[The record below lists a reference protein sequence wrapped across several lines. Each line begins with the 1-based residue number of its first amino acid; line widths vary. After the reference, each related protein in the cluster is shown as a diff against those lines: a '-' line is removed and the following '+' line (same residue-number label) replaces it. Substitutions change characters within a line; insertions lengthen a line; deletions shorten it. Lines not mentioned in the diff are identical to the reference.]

1 MHANVAT
8 SLPWLSQMITDVT
21 IDKRQGVMML
31 THPDGITFY
40 DLQRDTLCFL
50 RRNND
55 VSREWRLITTVSTG
69 SVPPRWY
76 SRHAGSAQDWWH

>member
-31 THPDGITFY
+31 THPDGTPFMICSEI
-40 DLQRDTLCFL
+40 RC
-50 RRNND
+50 
-55 VSREWRLITTVSTG
+55 VSCVETTMFQG
-69 SVPPRWY
+69 N
-76 SRHAGSAQDWWH
+76 GD